1 MKNKNR
7 NVSVFLK
14 IIKKIN
20 GYSDY
25 LYERINKLISS
36 TDSIDPYRNLISEQ

>member
-7 NVSVFLK
+7 NMSVFLK

-25 LYERINKLISS
+25 LYERINKLIIS
-36 TDSIDPYRNLISEQ
+36 TESIELYRKLISD